1 MFGIIGI
8 VFLNVCVF
16 GSFLVGGGNLHPFIH
31 AAPIEGWCILG
42 SAIGGMLIGNSP
54 DVVKA
59 VMAGIG
65 RCFKGS
71 KYHKDDYLNTIF
83 CVSKVMKTLK
93 SEGAVA
99 LEAHIETPESSAI
112 FSEYPKLLAD
122 HALLHLI
129 TDTVRLMVVSQGTL
143 SPMAVE
149 EVMDSAIKTHHHDEL
164 KASDAIGTL
173 AGALPALG
181 IVSCVMG
188 VVKTMDAIDQPP
200 AILGGLVG
208 AALVGTFIGVFL
220 AYGFFEPFA
229 KRLSQI
235 IEDEACMYGVVKQII
250 IGTMHG
256 HPMPLILE
264 AARVCISH
272 HNQPSFAEVFDG
284 LRGK

>member
-1 MFGIIGI
+1 MFGIFGV
-8 VFLNVCVF
+8 VFMNVCVF
-16 GSFLVGGGNLHPFIH
+16 GSFIVGGGSLAPFIH

-59 VMAGIG
+59 VFAGIG
-65 RCFKGS
+65 RTFKGS

-83 CVSKVMKTLK
+83 CVSKVMKVLK

-99 LEAHIETPESSAI
+99 LEAHIETPESSSI
-112 FSEYPKLLAD
+112 FSEYPKILAD

-149 EVMDSAIKTHHHDEL
+149 EVMDSSIKTHHHDEL
-164 KASDAIGTL
+164 KASDAIATL

-181 IVSCVMG
+181 IVACVMG
-188 VVKTMDAIDQPP
+188 VVKTMEQIDQPP

-220 AYGFFEPFA
+220 AYGFFEPWA
-229 KRLSQI
+229 KRLSPI
-235 IEDEACMYGVVKQII
+235 IEDESCMYGVVKQII

>member
-1 MFGIIGI
+1 MFGVFGI
-8 VFLNVCVF
+8 VFLLVCVF
-16 GSFLVGGGNLHPFIH
+16 GSFIVGGGSLAPFIH

-42 SAIGGMLIGNSP
+42 SAIGGMMIGNSP
-54 DVVKA
+54 GVVKA
-59 VMAGIG
+59 VFAGIG
-65 RCFKGS
+65 RTFKGA

-112 FSEYPKLLAD
+112 FSEYPKILKD

-143 SPMAVE
+143 SPHAVE
-149 EVMDSAIKTHHHDEL
+149 EVMDSSIKTHHHDEL
-164 KASDAIGTL
+164 KASDAIATL

-188 VVKTMDAIDQPP
+188 VVKTMESIDQPP

-229 KRLSQI
+229 KRLAEI
-235 IEDEACMYGVVKQII
+235 IEDEASMYYVVKQII

-264 AARVCISH
+264 AARVGISH

-284 LRGK
+284 MRGK